1 MEPNNKPSPEI
12 VLTALQQD
20 ASTRKRQSLA
30 LIHTI
35 CSEQHAGGSK
45 DFSVATIGKLCAGR
59 GGPSPQAIRNVQG
72 EHYRALLSAWASY
85 ADGATRKP
93 PARAE
98 SGVADDVLGMIP
110 DAAVR
115 ALVGSFLAENR
126 KLKAENMLLKT
137 HSNVVI
143 DRRPVSALSASPS
156 STGVQ
161 VIPPLSTLLEAEVDT
176 LRHAI
181 SDELIK
187 NMGWTVD
194 AKTGRVSKGGHTI
207 FRAGFVTGIMKVLDA
222 VKNEGT

>member
-1 MEPNNKPSPEI
+1 MPPIKPSPETI
-12 VLTALQQD
+12 LAALQQD
-20 ASTRKRQSLA
+20 ASTRTRQSLS

-35 CSEQHAGGSK
+35 CSEQHAAGSK
-45 DFSVATIGKLCAGR
+45 DFSVATIGKLSADR
-59 GGPSPQAIRNVQG
+59 GGPSPQAIRNVTG

-93 PARAE
+93 PARVE
-98 SGVADDVLGMIP
+98 PGVADDVLDMIP

-137 HSNVVI
+137 QANVVI
-143 DRRPVSALSASPS
+143 DRRPVPILSVSPS
-156 STGVQ
+156 SERVQ
-161 VIPPLSTLLEAEVDT
+161 VIPPLTALLPLEVDA

-181 SDELIK
+181 SDELVK

-194 AKTGRVSKGGHTI
+194 AKTGRVSKGGRAI
-207 FRAGFVTGIMKVLDA
+207 FRAGFVKAIKKVLDA
-222 VKNEGT
+222 VKE